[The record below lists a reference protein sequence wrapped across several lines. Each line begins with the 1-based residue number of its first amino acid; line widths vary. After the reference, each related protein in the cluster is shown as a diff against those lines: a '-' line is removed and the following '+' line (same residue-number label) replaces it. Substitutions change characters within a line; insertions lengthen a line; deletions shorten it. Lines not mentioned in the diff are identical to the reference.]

1 MLSPARVELP
11 VPPEAAGERLD
22 ALLHGQALPDGS
34 TLSRQKARTLCELG
48 AIGLDGVCAPSTAR
62 VDAGQ
67 TITWAPTLVAL
78 TLQLRLAV
86 AYDDGAAVVL
96 HKPAGLAVHKG
107 PLVEHSVAD
116 ALART
121 LPGAGLAQRIDREAS
136 GLLLVGRDP
145 AALRALGIAMEAGAI
160 DREYLA
166 IVHGE
171 VADDHRTIDLPLLV
185 TDEPRGNQPKTI
197 VDAKGQRSV
206 SHVTTIAR
214 RKGASL
220 VRVALETGRTH
231 QIRAHLRA
239 IGHPLLGDPRY
250 GDAAANERAR
260 ATFGVQRTLLH
271 GARLRFPAPAD
282 GALVT
287 VEALHELEFVRLF
300 PQLGRPA

>member
-1 MLSPARVELP
+1 MTVLTV
-11 VPPEAAGERLD
+11 AAEQDGTRLD
-22 ALLHGQALPDGS
+22 ALLQGIDCQDLGP
-34 TLSRQKARTLCELG
+34 LSQKKSRLLCALG
-48 AIGLDGVCAPSTAR
+48 AAAVDGVRTEDGKQR
-62 VDAGQ
+62 LRAGSVV
-67 TITWAPTLVAL
+67 TFAAEHAALSLDLEIPVAFADDDVLV
-78 TLQLRLAV
+78 LQ
-86 AYDDGAAVVL
+86 
-96 HKPAGLAVHKG
+96 KPPGLAVHKG

-116 ALART
+116 ALARE
-121 LPGAGLAQRIDREAS
+121 LPDAGLSQRLDREAS
-136 GLLLVGRDP
+136 GLLLVGRRKT
-145 AALRALGIAMEAGAI
+145 ALSFLGTAMERG
-160 DREYLA
+160 DVSREYLA

-171 VADDHRTIDLPLLV
+171 FEGEQRTIDLPLRV
-185 TDEPRGNQPKTI
+185 TDEPRGDQPKTI
-197 VDAKGQRSV
+197 VDAKGQRAV

-271 GARLRFPAPAD
+271 GARLRFPAPAN
-282 GALVT
+282 GVQVT

-300 PQLGRPA
+300 PQLGRRG